1 MRLANLRGR
10 AHLVVDDGAIDVAD
24 LTDGVIGP
32 DVTSAIANI
41 DALAD
46 YDLKSAERVTVNQ
59 DELGPVS
66 DEPRQIIAI
75 GINYQDHAAEMGLDL
90 AKVPATFVK
99 FRSALTGPHPVV
111 TLPNES
117 CDYETEMVVVIKQ
130 HARELTHD
138 NAWDVVAGLT
148 LGQDLS
154 DRYTQMEAG
163 RQFSLGKSHRG
174 FAPVGPVMVTPDE
187 FRDRNDIR
195 FQCSINGE
203 LRQDATTAQMI
214 YSVADILVALTGII
228 DLYPGDLIYTGCPKG
243 AGQSFDPPRFLT
255 PGDELECSM
264 ESVGDITIRF
274 VGAD

>member
-214 YSVADILVALTGII
+214 YSAADILVALTGII

-255 PGDELECSM
+255 PGDELECSR